1 MQGRRCWALG
11 FDPIRENLRRS
22 NPVRVIINLNFLTIL
37 TNEFIFFFLVMITF
51 NLFFTCNNLIKIFTK
66 F

>member
-22 NPVRVIINLNFLTIL
+22 NPVRVIIDKFKFFNNF
-37 TNEFIFFFLVMITF
+37 NE
-51 NLFFTCNNLIKIFTK
+51 
-66 F
+66 

>member
-1 MQGRRCWALG
+1 MQERRCWAWG

-37 TNEFIFFFLVMITF
+37 TNEFIFFFFLVTITF
-51 NLFFTCNNLIKIFTK
+51 SIFHL
-66 F
+66 

>member
-37 TNEFIFFFLVMITF
+37 TNEFIFFFFLVTITF
-51 NLFFTCNNLIKIFTK
+51 SIFHL
-66 F
+66 